1 MNTFKDI
8 WADLVDKRLW
18 PVALILVS
26 ALVAVPLVLS
36 TSAPDAG
43 VAPAPQASASAAARV
58 PVPGSGS
65 PVSDVSGTTYV
76 GPVSGANKDPFLPHG
91 ASGGS
96 AVGASASESG
106 LTTMPG
112 LVASGGAG
120 SAGSTISGSTGSTGS
135 GSTGSTGSGSTGSG
149 STGTGSTGSGSAGS
163 PTIPGVPS
171 VRPNVVAA
179 LQFGLLGGARTYR
192 RVAELTPLPSPTSP
206 AVVYLGQ
213 TRRGESAFL
222 VSAEVTPRGQGR
234 CTPSRGVCSTLYL
247 KPGQVEYLTAQ
258 TTAGRQIR
266 YRLKFIERVVPVKVT
281 APAPSA
287 G

>member
-18 PVALILVS
+18 PVALILVG
-26 ALVAVPLVLS
+26 ALVGVPLVLS

-43 VAPAPQASASAAARV
+43 VAPVPQASASAAAPV

-96 AVGASASESG
+96 AGGASASKSG

-112 LVASGGAG
+112 LVASGGAA
-120 SAGSTISGSTGSTGS
+120 SAGSTISSSTGS
-135 GSTGSTGSGSTGSG
+135 GSTGSGSTGSG
-149 STGTGSTGSGSAGS
+149 STGSGSTGS

-171 VRPNVVAA
+171 VTPNVVAA

>member
-1 MNTFKDI
+1 MNTFKNI

-18 PVALILVS
+18 PVALILVG

-43 VAPAPQASASAAARV
+43 VAPAPQASASAAAPV

-96 AVGASASESG
+96 AGGVSASKSG

-120 SAGSTISGSTGSTGS
+120 SADSTI
-135 GSTGSTGSGSTGSG
+135 SGSTGSG
-149 STGTGSTGSGSAGS
+149 STGTGSTGTGSTGSGSTGS